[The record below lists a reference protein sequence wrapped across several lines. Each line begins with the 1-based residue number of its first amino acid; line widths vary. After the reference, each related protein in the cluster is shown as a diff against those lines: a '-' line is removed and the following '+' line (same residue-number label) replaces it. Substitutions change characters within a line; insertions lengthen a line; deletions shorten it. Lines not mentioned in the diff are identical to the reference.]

1 MTGPEVTG
9 PDVIGLP
16 DFAVL
21 PDFTVLSDFTVLPDL
36 AGRRVGG
43 SVVYAS
49 DELFAE
55 KENLIK
61 AGPPDLVAGE
71 FGNKG
76 KVYDG
81 WETRRRRDPGH
92 DHAIVRLGLPG
103 VVRGIVVDTSYFLGN
118 YPPQVSVEAIAAH
131 GYPSPPELAGMTWHS
146 LVDRTAA
153 TGGSP
158 NAYPVTSDRR
168 WTHVRLSI
176 YPDGGVARL
185 RVHGEPVPDPAFL
198 GGTIDLAALENGGR
212 LTGCS
217 DAFYSSAVNL
227 IMPGRAASMADGWE
241 NARRRD
247 GGLDYATFALAGP
260 GLIREVEIDTSYFV
274 GNAPGWARLL
284 ADSSGP
290 DAAGPDWREVLPRT
304 RLQPDTRH
312 RFRVAATQPA
322 THLRLEVYPDGGL
335 ARLRILGEIVP
346 DALARLRLRYAS
358 LVPGDATRA
367 HADPG
372 ATQG

>member
-1 MTGPEVTG
+1 VTG
-9 PDVIGLP
+9 ADLS
-16 DFAVL
+16 AL
-21 PDFTVLSDFTVLPDL
+21 PDFTALPDCTVLPDL
-36 AGRRVGG
+36 AARRVGG
-43 SVVYAS
+43 SVVYAN

-61 AGPPDLVAGE
+61 AAPPAFAAGE
-71 FGNKG
+71 FGHKG

-103 VVRGIVVDTSYFLGN
+103 VIRGVVVDTSFFLGN
-118 YPPQVSVEAIAAH
+118 YPPQVSVEAIAAD
-131 GYPSPPELAGMTWHS
+131 GYSSPAELAGMNWRS
-146 LVDRTAA
+146 IVGRTAA
-153 TGGSP
+153 AGGSA
-158 NAYPVTSDRR
+158 NSYPVTSDRR

-185 RVHGEPVPDPAFL
+185 RVHGQPVPDPAFL
-198 GGTIDLAALENGGR
+198 AGTIDLAALENGGQ
-212 LTGCS
+212 LTDCS

-247 GGLDYATFALAGP
+247 GGLDYATFALAGA
-260 GLIREVEIDTSYFV
+260 GLIRQVEIDTSYFV

-284 ADSSGP
+284 VAAGLSGGP
-290 DAAGPDWREVLPRT
+290 DAGWRELLPRT

-312 RFRVAATQPA
+312 RFLVAAAQPA
-322 THLRLEVYPDGGL
+322 SHVRLEVYPDGGL
-335 ARLRILGEIVP
+335 ARLRVLGEIVP
-346 DALARLRLRYAS
+346 AALDLLRARYAS
-358 LVPGDATRA
+358 VLPDGGSQARA
-367 HADPG
+367 GHGPEQD
-372 ATQG
+372 

>member
-1 MTGPEVTG
+1 VTG
-9 PDVIGLP
+9 ADITGLP
-16 DFAVL
+16 DFAL
-21 PDFTVLSDFTVLPDL
+21 LPDL

-43 SVVYAS
+43 SVVYAN

-61 AGPPDLVAGE
+61 AGPPAFTAGE
-71 FGNKG
+71 FGHKG

-103 VVRGIVVDTSYFLGN
+103 VVRGVVVDTSFFLGN
-118 YPPQVSVEAIAAH
+118 YPPHVSVEAIAAD
-131 GYPSPPELAGMTWHS
+131 GYPSPPELAGMSWHS

-153 TGGSP
+153 AGGVA

-198 GGTIDLAALENGGR
+198 AGTIDLAALENGGR
-212 LTGCS
+212 LIGCS
-217 DAFYSSAVNL
+217 DAFYSPAANL
-227 IMPGRAASMADGWE
+227 IMPGHAASMADGWE

-247 GGLDYATFALAGP
+247 GGLDYATFALAGA
-260 GLIREVEIDTSYFV
+260 GLIRQVEVDTSYFV

-284 ADSSGP
+284 AATDISAPP
-290 DAAGPDWREVLPRT
+290 DAAELGWHELLPRT
-304 RLQPDTRH
+304 RLQPDTRQ
-312 RFRVAATQPA
+312 RFLVAAAQPV
-322 THLRLEVYPDGGL
+322 THVRLEIYPDGGL
-335 ARLRILGEIVP
+335 ARLRVFGEIVP
-346 DALARLRLRYAS
+346 EALARLRARYAS
-358 LVPGDATRA
+358 VLPGDASQARPD
-367 HADPG
+367 HIGDS
-372 ATQG
+372 

>member
-1 MTGPEVTG
+1 VTG
-9 PDVIGLP
+9 ADVTGA
-16 DFAVL
+16 DVTGL
-21 PDFTVLSDFTVLPDL
+21 PDFTVLSDFTGLPDL

-61 AGPPDLVAGE
+61 AGPPTFAAGE
-71 FGNKG
+71 FGHKG

-103 VVRGIVVDTSYFLGN
+103 VVRGVVVDTSYFLGN
-118 YPPQVSVEAIAAH
+118 YPPQVSVEAVAAD
-131 GYPSPPELAGMTWHS
+131 GYPSPLELVGMAWHS

-153 TGGSP
+153 AGGSP
-158 NAYPVTSDRR
+158 NAYPVTSDSR

-185 RVHGEPVPDPAFL
+185 RVHGQPVPDPAFL
-198 GGTIDLAALENGGR
+198 DGTIDLAALENGGW

-247 GGLDYATFALAGP
+247 GGLDYASFALAGA

-274 GNAPGWARLL
+274 GNAPGWARLV
-284 ADSSGP
+284 AGSGVP

-312 RFRVAATQPA
+312 RFRVAAAQPA
-322 THLRLEVYPDGGL
+322 THVRLEVYPDGGL

-346 DALARLRLRYAS
+346 DALARLRVRYAS
-358 LVPGDATRA
+358 VVPEDSGLPGP
-367 HADPG
+367 DPG
-372 ATQG
+372 PTQD

>member
-1 MTGPEVTG
+1 M
-9 PDVIGLP
+9 
-16 DFAVL
+16 
-21 PDFTVLSDFTVLPDL
+21 
-36 AGRRVGG
+36 
-43 SVVYAS
+43 
-49 DELFAE
+49 
-55 KENLIK
+55 
-61 AGPPDLVAGE
+61 
-71 FGNKG
+71 
-76 KVYDG
+76 
-81 WETRRRRDPGH
+81 
-92 DHAIVRLGLPG
+92 
-103 VVRGIVVDTSYFLGN
+103 RGIVIDTSYFLGN
-118 YPPQVSVEAIAAH
+118 YPPQVSVEAIAAD

-198 GGTIDLAALENGGR
+198 DGTIDLAALENGGR

-247 GGLDYATFALAGP
+247 GGLDYATFALTGA

-284 ADSSGP
+284 AGSGVP

-312 RFRVAATQPA
+312 RFRVAAAQPD
-322 THLRLEVYPDGGL
+322 THVRLEVYPDGGL

-358 LVPGDATRA
+358 LVPGDATEAR
-367 HADPG
+367 ADPG
-372 ATQG
+372 ATQD

>member
-1 MTGPEVTG
+1 MSDADVTG
-9 PDVIGLP
+9 L
-16 DFAVL
+16 A
-21 PDFTVLSDFTVLPDL
+21 DFTLLPDL
-36 AGRRVGG
+36 AARRLGG
-43 SVVYAS
+43 SVVYAN

-61 AGPPDLVAGE
+61 AEPPAFAARE
-71 FGNKG
+71 FGHKG

-81 WETRRRRDPGH
+81 WETRRRRDPGN
-92 DHAIVRLGLPG
+92 DHAIIRLGLPG
-103 VVRGIVVDTSYFLGN
+103 IVHGIVADTSFFLGN
-118 YPPQVSVEAIAAH
+118 YPPQVSLEAIAAD
-131 GYPSPPELAGMTWHS
+131 GYPSPPELAGMRWTS
-146 LVDRTAA
+146 LVDRCAA
-153 TGGSP
+153 AGGIA

-198 GGTIDLAALENGGR
+198 DGTIDLAALENGGQ

-217 DAFYSSAVNL
+217 DAFYSSAANL

-247 GGLDYATFALAGP
+247 GGLDYATIALAGA
-260 GLIREVEIDTSYFV
+260 GLIRQVEIDTAYFV

-284 ADSSGP
+284 TAADT
-290 DAAGPDWREVLPRT
+290 ANVDWRELLPRT

-312 RFRVAATQPA
+312 QFLVVTAQPA
-322 THLRLEVYPDGGL
+322 THARLEVYPDGGL
-335 ARLRILGEIVP
+335 ARLRVLGEIVP
-346 DALARLRLRYAS
+346 EALARLRERYAS
-358 LVPGDATRA
+358 VVPGDATR
-367 HADPG
+367 G
-372 ATQG
+372 AAVP

>member
-1 MTGPEVTG
+1 VTG
-9 PDVIGLP
+9 PDVTGLPGVTGLP
-16 DFAVL
+16 DFTL
-21 PDFTVLSDFTVLPDL
+21 LPDL
-36 AGRRVGG
+36 AARRVGG
-43 SVVYAS
+43 SVVCAS

-61 AGPPDLVAGE
+61 AGPPVFAAGE
-71 FGNKG
+71 FGHKG

-92 DHAIVRLGLPG
+92 DHAIIRLGLPG
-103 VVRGIVVDTSYFLGN
+103 VVRGVVVDTTFFLGN
-118 YPPQVSVEAIAAH
+118 YPPQVSLEAIAAG
-131 GYPSPPELAGMTWHS
+131 GYPSPPELAAMAWHS

-153 TGGSP
+153 AGGVV
-158 NAYPVTSDRR
+158 NVYPVTSDRR

-198 GGTIDLAALENGGR
+198 DGTIDLAALENGGR

-247 GGLDYATFALAGP
+247 GGLDYATFALAGV

-284 ADSSGP
+284 VAA
-290 DAAGPDWREVLPRT
+290 DAAHDWREVLPRT

-312 RFRVAATQPA
+312 RFLVAAGQPA
-322 THLRLEVYPDGGL
+322 THARLEVYPDGGL
-335 ARLRILGEIVP
+335 ARLRILGELVP
-346 DALARLRLRYAS
+346 AAFARLRARYASLAPGDAS
-358 LVPGDATRA
+358 LVPGDASEGRPDHGPA
-367 HADPG
+367 QD
-372 ATQG
+372 